1 MIKINAAH
9 RLLAA
14 PAENHQWIKP
24 VMNKK
29 KMLPKPPSSDLVK
42 PQTYNGSP
50 QSIAQELKRV
60 HKELAPAI
68 AALNF
73 YYNKFGKHIS
83 ADDSRKRD
91 AARKALRKLFGAD
104 KKKPAQKPETKK
116 SKPKPIGT
124 EPIGTNP
131 VGGR

>member
-1 MIKINAAH
+1 MIEINAAQ

-14 PAENHQWIKP
+14 DENHQWIQP

-29 KMLPKPPSSDLVK
+29 KMTPKPPKSALVK
-42 PQTYNGSP
+42 DNTYSGSP

-60 HKELAPAI
+60 HKELAPAM

-73 YYNKFGKHIS
+73 YYNKFGTHIS
-83 ADDSRKRD
+83 ADNKRKRD

-104 KKKPAQKPETKK
+104 KKKPVPKT
-116 SKPKPIGT
+116 KPKPIGR

-131 VGGR
+131 IGAK